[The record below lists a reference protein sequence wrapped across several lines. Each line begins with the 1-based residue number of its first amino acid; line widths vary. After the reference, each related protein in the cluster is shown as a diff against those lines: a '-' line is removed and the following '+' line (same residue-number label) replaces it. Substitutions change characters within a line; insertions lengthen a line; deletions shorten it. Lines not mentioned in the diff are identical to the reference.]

1 MRLALNRDALC
12 AVMLVDVDE
21 IVVEHIVDLRED
33 HLVLRTLW
41 PCKRWNH
48 AAHVERKRVGE
59 NRVRHIG
66 ISPQALF
73 FGISLNERNL
83 VFITAGQ
90 AQIFDG
96 LCINAKEATGRTIF
110 RRHVGKRR
118 TVGKRQG
125 RKTGAII
132 FHKAANNT
140 LCTQHLRCGQ
150 HKVGRGYALGQRA
163 GQFEAN
169 DFGDQHRYRLAKH
182 CGLGLNTANA
192 PTQHAKTV
200 DHRRV
205 AVCAHAG
212 VWVGDC
218 RAIFAN
224 ARPYG
229 LRDMLQIDLMA
240 NAGSGGDCLK
250 IVQRF

>member
-1 MRLALNRDALC
+1 M
-12 AVMLVDVDE
+12 
-21 IVVEHIVDLRED
+21 
-33 HLVLRTLW
+33 
-41 PCKRWNH
+41 
-48 AAHVERKRVGE
+48 
-59 NRVRHIG
+59 
-66 ISPQALF
+66 F

-83 VFITAGQ
+83 VLITASQ

-96 LCINAKEATGRTIF
+96 LFINAKETTGRTIF
-110 RRHVGKRR
+110 RRHVGERR

-132 FHKAANNT
+132 FHKAANNA
-140 LCTQHLRCGQ
+140 LCTQHLRCRQ

-169 DFGDQHRYRLAKH
+169 DFGDKHRYRLTKH
-182 CGLGLNTANA
+182 CGLCLNTANA